1 MADAWGTDLLPS
13 TEITTS
19 TINTTSNRGIV
30 VNDGATCNRD
40 IVVNDGA
47 TCNRDIV
54 VNDGATC
61 NRNIVVN
68 DGITC
73 NRDIAVN
80 EGATCN
86 RDIAVNEGVE
96 NNVDKELPKKMS
108 PYMRRVVMLQQ
119 RKKDNQGVT
128 GMINQDH

>member
-61 NRNIVVN
+61 NRDIV
-68 DGITC
+68 
-73 NRDIAVN
+73 VN

-86 RDIAVNEGVE
+86 RDIAVNVGVE

-128 GMINQDH
+128 GMINQDHWYKFLTL